1 MCISLLC
8 FTDYVIF
15 SFVGHGL
22 EVTVL
27 QVTGWKFRLLQVN
40 LSGRYL
46 CLFAVYSRESVGFV
60 SFYTAGHSCI
70 MSLYVLCFCCNS
82 ELDSRMY

>member
-8 FTDYVIF
+8 FTDYGII
-15 SFVGHGL
+15 SFAGHGL

-40 LSGRYL
+40 LGGRYF
-46 CLFAVYSRESVGFV
+46 CLFAV
-60 SFYTAGHSCI
+60 
-70 MSLYVLCFCCNS
+70 
-82 ELDSRMY
+82 